1 MNVATVSTD
10 VQEHLRRIRV
20 DEYHRM
26 IEAGILGEDE
36 GVQLVDGMLVA
47 MTPQGRAHAYVI
59 QELTRAF
66 VGQVGDGFR
75 VLSQLPLTL
84 SDDSEPEPD
93 LAIVEARE
101 ASSTERHPGSAV
113 LVVEVAGDSLRLDRR
128 TKAGMYARNGIPE
141 YWIVNLAEAVVE
153 IHADPDPSG
162 LYRSVSAR
170 RRGETAAARSV
181 AVSVD
186 VDSLFP

>member
-10 VQEHLRRIRV
+10 VQVRLRRIRV
-20 DEYHRM
+20 DECHRM
-26 IEAGILGEDE
+26 IEVGILGEDE

-59 QELTRAF
+59 QELTR
-66 VGQVGDGFR
+66 
-75 VLSQLPLTL
+75 
-84 SDDSEPEPD
+84 
-93 LAIVEARE
+93 
-101 ASSTERHPGSAV
+101 HPGSAV
-113 LVVEVAGDSLRLDRR
+113 L
-128 TKAGMYARNGIPE
+128 
-141 YWIVNLAEAVVE
+141 VVE